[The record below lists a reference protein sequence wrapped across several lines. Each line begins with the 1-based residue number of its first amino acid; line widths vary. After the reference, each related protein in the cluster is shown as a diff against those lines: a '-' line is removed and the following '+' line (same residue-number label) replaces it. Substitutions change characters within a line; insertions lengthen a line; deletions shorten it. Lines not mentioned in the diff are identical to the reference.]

1 MHFLSNEEGQGL
13 TEYSLV
19 LVVVAILLI
28 VLLAVLGTQ
37 IVSTYQYIIDQLSL
51 I

>member
-1 MHFLSNEEGQGL
+1 MQFLKNEEGQGL
-13 TEYSLV
+13 TEYSLI

-28 VLLAVLGTQ
+28 VLLAILGTQ
-37 IVSTYQYIIDQLSL
+37 IASSYQYIIDQLSL